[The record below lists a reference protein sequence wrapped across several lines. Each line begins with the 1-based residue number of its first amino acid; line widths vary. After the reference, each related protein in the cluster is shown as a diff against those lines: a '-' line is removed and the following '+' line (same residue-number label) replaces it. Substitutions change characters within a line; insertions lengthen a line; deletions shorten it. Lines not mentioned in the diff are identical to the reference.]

1 MAHDSDL
8 TTMNVSLPRAQREF
22 VEAAARESGC
32 TTTSEFV
39 RRLIHEAQRRMAQ
52 EDLERKLLEG
62 LDSGRAIEV
71 TQEYLESK
79 RARQRARHGA
89 ELE

>member
-1 MAHDSDL
+1 MAQDSDL

-22 VEAAARESGC
+22 VESAARLSGC

-52 EDLERKLLEG
+52 EELERKLFEG
-62 LDSGRAIEV
+62 LESGKAIEV
-71 TQEYLESK
+71 TPEYLETK
-79 RARQRARHGA
+79 RARLRAKHGSDTA
-89 ELE
+89 

>member
-1 MAHDSDL
+1 MAHDSAL
-8 TTMNVSLPRAQREF
+8 TTMNISLPRAQREF

-39 RRLIHEAQRRMAQ
+39 RRLIHEAQRRMTQ
-52 EDLERKLLEG
+52 EELERKLLEG
-62 LDSGRAIEV
+62 LESGQAIEV
-71 TQEYLESK
+71 TPAYLESK
-79 RARQRARHGA
+79 RARLRARHRA